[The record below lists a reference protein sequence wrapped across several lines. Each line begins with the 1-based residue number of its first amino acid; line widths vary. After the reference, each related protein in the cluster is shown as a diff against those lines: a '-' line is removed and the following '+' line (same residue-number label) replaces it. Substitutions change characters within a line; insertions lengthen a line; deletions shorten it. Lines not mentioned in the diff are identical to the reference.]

1 MDDEIVLPREVLR
14 KKIEEILAKQRGREV
29 AIMLYQI
36 RLRCSAAEKRALEGL
51 STEWWRF
58 VPARVKLDGS
68 LWWLHRIE
76 RKKPF
81 RASTR
86 VFYRKL

>member
-1 MDDEIVLPREVLR
+1 MADEVMLPSEVLR
-14 KKIEEILAKQRGREV
+14 KKIEEILANQKGREV

-36 RLRCSAAEKRALEGL
+36 KLRCDSKEKKALEWL
-51 STEWWRF
+51 SLEWWRY
-58 VPARVKLDGS
+58 VPVRVRLDGQ

-76 RKKPF
+76 RKRPF
-81 RASTR
+81 KARTR

>member
-1 MDDEIVLPREVLR
+1 MAGEVMLPGDVLK
-14 KKIEEILAKQRGREV
+14 KKIEEILAKQKGHEV

-36 RLRCSAAEKRALEGL
+36 KLRCDPREERALEAL
-51 STEWWRF
+51 AADWWRY
-58 VPARVKLDGS
+58 VPVRVKLDGQ
-68 LWWLHRIE
+68 LWWLYKIE

-86 VFYRKL
+86 IFYRKL

>member
-1 MDDEIVLPREVLR
+1 MAGEVATPGEVLR
-14 KKIEEILAKQRGREV
+14 KKIGEILSAQRGREA
-29 AIMLYQI
+29 AIMFYQI
-36 RLRCSAAEKRALEGL
+36 KLRCDPKERKVLEGL
-51 STEWWRF
+51 SAEWWRY
-58 VPARVKLDGS
+58 VPARVRLDGH

-76 RKKPF
+76 RRKPF

>member
-1 MDDEIVLPREVLR
+1 MDNEVILPREVLK
-14 KKIEEILAKQRGREV
+14 KKIEEILAGQRGREA
-29 AIMLYQI
+29 AIMFYQVK
-36 RLRCSAAEKRALEGL
+36 LRCDPKERRALEGL

-81 RASTR
+81 RAGTR